1 MVALDDT
8 FTESARVKT
17 NDPSTRGTTEEFE
30 PPFMKE
36 TKHTNYIFNQ
46 GMESGFWEK
55 YFQATLQRGRHVHQS
70 LLASPAFKDTEEPDK
85 LHAQLDDIAKEC
97 STRLSRHKSIV
108 FSSGEDLYK
117 TRWPGVTYFTDKT
130 THFAPYISSK
140 VKIAI
145 IFESSEVRSL
155 IYDKTPTGEKIGGN
169 QMVTDHEE
177 HFDLIFTYDNELL
190 KGNPYKY
197 KLFTPFISTIE
208 HKSHKMH
215 EKSKLVSMFV
225 SGKKDLNG
233 HKLRHIVA
241 KNLIPKTGLSD
252 KIEIFG
258 SGVDNPIKLK
268 SDGCNDFMFQIAIE
282 NGRLKNY
289 FTDKILD
296 CFITGTIPIYW
307 GCPNI
312 GDFFDERGIITF
324 NTPDELKEI
333 LESLTKEKY
342 SSMLE
347 YAKINFEKTRDNHT
361 NSDDALYK
369 KIIEYPRI
377 REILNDA
384 SN

>member
-1 MVALDDT
+1 M
-8 FTESARVKT
+8 
-17 NDPSTRGTTEEFE
+17 
-30 PPFMKE
+30 
-36 TKHTNYIFNQ
+36 
-46 GMESGFWEK
+46 
-55 YFQATLQRGRHVHQS
+55 
-70 LLASPAFKDTEEPDK
+70 
-85 LHAQLDDIAKEC
+85 DI
-97 STRLSRHKSIV
+97 
-108 FSSGEDLYK
+108 
-117 TRWPGVTYFTDKT
+117 
-130 THFAPYISSK
+130 
-140 VKIAI
+140 
-145 IFESSEVRSL
+145 
-155 IYDKTPTGEKIGGN
+155 
-169 QMVTDHEE
+169 
-177 HFDLIFTYDNELL
+177 
-190 KGNPYKY
+190 
-197 KLFTPFISTIE
+197 
-208 HKSHKMH
+208 
-215 EKSKLVSMFV
+215 
-225 SGKKDLNG
+225 
-233 HKLRHIVA
+233 
-241 KNLIPKTGLSD
+241 
-252 KIEIFG
+252 
-258 SGVDNPIKLK
+258 K

-342 SSMLE
+342 RSMLE

>member
-1 MVALDDT
+1 
-8 FTESARVKT
+8 
-17 NDPSTRGTTEEFE
+17 
-30 PPFMKE
+30 
-36 TKHTNYIFNQ
+36 
-46 GMESGFWEK
+46 
-55 YFQATLQRGRHVHQS
+55 
-70 LLASPAFKDTEEPDK
+70 
-85 LHAQLDDIAKEC
+85 
-97 STRLSRHKSIV
+97 
-108 FSSGEDLYK
+108 
-117 TRWPGVTYFTDKT
+117 
-130 THFAPYISSK
+130 
-140 VKIAI
+140 
-145 IFESSEVRSL
+145 
-155 IYDKTPTGEKIGGN
+155 
-169 QMVTDHEE
+169 
-177 HFDLIFTYDNELL
+177 
-190 KGNPYKY
+190 
-197 KLFTPFISTIE
+197 
-208 HKSHKMH
+208 
-215 EKSKLVSMFV
+215 MFV
-225 SGKKDLNG
+225 SQKTELQG
-233 HKLRHIVA
+233 HVLRNLVA
-241 KNLIPKTGLSD
+241 KKLIPKINYSD
-252 KIEIFG
+252 KIELYG
-258 SGVDNPIKLK
+258 YRANNPVDIK

-377 REILNDA
+377 REILNDT